1 MSEILEA
8 TNFMNNIS
16 NDTTAPTIIAIGG
29 GKGGIGKSFFTSNL
43 AIYLSRVKKVTVV
56 DLDLGSSNQH
66 TCLGLHSVRTTIS
79 DFISD
84 KVKNFQDLEEP
95 TRYVN
100 LKLISG
106 CFDSLNITQ
115 LGDNDVQKL
124 VTGIKSLNSEIV
136 ILDLGAGTASA
147 TVDFFTIAD
156 HSVLVAS
163 AEPTSIENAYR
174 FLKVMFYRKLQTVLT
189 NHNVTAEY
197 QELLAHRDQFQEK
210 SPNLIVKS
218 IYQKDAVLGRAIIN
232 ELQSLN
238 LSVVLNQIRMNHD
251 EQVGHGIASVC
262 NKFFGVWCSYLGAI
276 SYDDAVWQSL
286 RKSQPV
292 MIANP
297 QSSVSQ
303 QISKIAKNLVGASTK
318 SAVV

>member
-1 MSEILEA
+1 MSETFAAIKNMKN
-8 TNFMNNIS
+8 TNNV
-16 NDTTAPTIIAIGG
+16 TTPTIIAVGG

-43 AIYLSRVKKVTVV
+43 AIYLSRFKKVTVV

-66 TCLGLHSVRTTIS
+66 TCLGLHSVRSTIS
-79 DFISD
+79 DFLGG
-84 KVKNFQDLEEP
+84 KVNHLQELEEP

-115 LGDNDVQKL
+115 LGDEDVQKL
-124 VTGIKSLNSEIV
+124 ITGIKAIHTDVV
-136 ILDLGAGTASA
+136 ILDLGAGTAAA

-174 FLKVMFYRKLQTVLT
+174 FLKVMFYRKLHSLFTA
-189 NHNVTAEY
+189 HNANEEL
-197 QELLAHRDQFQEK
+197 QALLAHRDQFQEK
-210 SPNLIVKS
+210 SPSLLVKS
-218 IYQKDAVLGRAIIN
+218 IYQKDAILGKAIMN
-232 ELQSLN
+232 DLQSLN
-238 LSVVLNQIRMNHD
+238 LSVVLNQVRMNHD

-262 NKFFGVWCSYLGAI
+262 NKFFGIWCSYLGAI

-297 QSSVSQ
+297 QSSVCQ
-303 QISKIAKNLVGASTK
+303 QISKIAKNLVGATIK
-318 SAVV
+318 SAVI